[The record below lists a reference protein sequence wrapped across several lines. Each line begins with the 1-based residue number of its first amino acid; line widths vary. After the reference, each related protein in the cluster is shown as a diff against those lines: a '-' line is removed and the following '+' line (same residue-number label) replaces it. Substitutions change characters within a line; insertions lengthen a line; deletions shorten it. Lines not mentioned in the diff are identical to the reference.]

1 MLGYNRYK
9 PRPPENTVRVRTW
22 AMGKKHKAARMA
34 TEEQLQQQGTRRVLE
49 REESDPP
56 NC

>member
-34 TEEQLQQQGTRRVLE
+34 TGEQLQQQGTRRALE